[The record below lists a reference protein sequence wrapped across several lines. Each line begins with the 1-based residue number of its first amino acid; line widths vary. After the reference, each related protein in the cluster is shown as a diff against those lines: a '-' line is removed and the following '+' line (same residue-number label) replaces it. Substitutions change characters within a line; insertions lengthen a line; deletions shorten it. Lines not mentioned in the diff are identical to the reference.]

1 MKTAITCFKV
11 SCSKTHFQMCCP
23 DVFKADLM
31 QKITNRFCKENDDW
45 LAAAVAAAVVAAAP
59 ATIGLL
65 RDFSIGAQQY
75 KTLFLMKY
83 FFCSKYFLSQS
94 QVAFLEAISSGQNSW
109 FRQKQVTILIFVVFF
124 IHT

>member
-1 MKTAITCFKV
+1 
-11 SCSKTHFQMCCP
+11 
-23 DVFKADLM
+23 M

-109 FRQKQVTILIFVVFF
+109 FRKNK
-124 IHT
+124 

>member
-1 MKTAITCFKV
+1 MKTAITFFKV

-45 LAAAVAAAVVAAAP
+45 LAAAVVVAAP

-75 KTLFLMKY
+75 KTLF
-83 FFCSKYFLSQS
+83 
-94 QVAFLEAISSGQNSW
+94 QNSW
-109 FRQKQVTILIFVVFF
+109 FRKNK
-124 IHT
+124 